1 MVQTLSKGILDMA
14 KNSDSIGFFA
24 AEVLERAAERQPHK
38 TAIIAKDAEL
48 SFASL
53 NQRVHA
59 LAANLQQAGIR
70 QGDRVAILLPNCTA
84 IPLSYFATQ
93 KIGVVTVILDA
104 RLKGKEL
111 QGVLKDAD
119 VKLLIAHQQL
129 RAEVEDAFK
138 ALERMPLW
146 MVDDAGDESFEKRLS
161 APGAAAICPRL
172 NANDDALILYTS
184 GTTGEPKGVVLS
196 YRNLAQY
203 PRVMGR
209 MGITD
214 SSTMRGCILPMSHI
228 VGPIVCNDLVDKG
241 FTLIIFDQI
250 NPVTLLEGI
259 QKHRITVFESVPIV
273 FQLLL
278 GVRELASYDTS
289 SVKIAAM
296 MGTTIPLPLLRAFQ
310 TAQPHIKVIQG
321 YGLTE
326 TSPMITLVEPE
337 KAQAKMGSIGRA
349 VLGVEVKIVDEAG
362 KEVPN
367 DEPGEIITRG
377 PHLMQGYF
385 RKPAETAARV
395 RDGWLYT
402 GDVGKMEADGYY
414 YHLGRRDD
422 MIITGGLNVYPAEVE
437 NLIYTYPGVQET
449 IVFAIPDPKRG
460 HVIGAA
466 VVPRPAAE
474 IVEKELV
481 SFLRGNL
488 ANFKVP
494 QKIVLRESL
503 PRTSSGKLIREAEAL
518 LSN

>member
-1 MVQTLSKGILDMA
+1 
-14 KNSDSIGFFA
+14 
-24 AEVLERAAERQPHK
+24 
-38 TAIIAKDAEL
+38 
-48 SFASL
+48 
-53 NQRVHA
+53 
-59 LAANLQQAGIR
+59 
-70 QGDRVAILLPNCTA
+70 
-84 IPLSYFATQ
+84 
-93 KIGVVTVILDA
+93 VVTVILDA

-119 VKLLIAHQQL
+119 VKLLITHQQL
-129 RAEVEDAFK
+129 RAEVEEAFK
-138 ALERMPLW
+138 AQGRIPLW
-146 MVDDAGDESFEKRLS
+146 VVDGEGDENFEKRLS
-161 APGAAAICPRL
+161 APAVTAVLPRL
-172 NANDDALILYTS
+172 NAGDDALILYTS

-203 PRVMGR
+203 PQVMGQ

-214 SSTMRGCILPMSHI
+214 TSTMRGCILPMSHI
-228 VGPIVCNDLVDKG
+228 VGPIVSNDLVDKE
-241 FTLIIFDQI
+241 FTLVIFDQI

-278 GVRELASYDTS
+278 GVRDLAGYDTS

-310 TAQPHIKVIQG
+310 AAQPHIKVIQG

-337 KAQAKMGSIGRA
+337 KAQAKVGSIGRA
-349 VLGVEVKIVDEAG
+349 VLNVEVKIVDEAG
-362 KEVPN
+362 KEVPTG
-367 DEPGEIITRG
+367 EAGEIITSG

-385 RKPAETAARV
+385 RKPGETATRI
-395 RDGWLYT
+395 RDSWLYT
-402 GDVGKMEADGYY
+402 GDIGKMEADGYY

-466 VVPRPAAE
+466 LVLRPGADVVER
-474 IVEKELV
+474 ELLT
-481 SFLRGNL
+481 FLRGNL

-494 QKIVLRESL
+494 QKIVIRESL
-503 PRTSSGKLIREAEAL
+503 PRTSSGKLIREAEVL
-518 LSN
+518 LAN